1 MCREKNKKIIE
12 FLLGYLVTVIIF
24 ILMLYDTLNSFLF
37 TLLPDININY
47 PTISSFF
54 ANFPIY
60 NTNTL
65 STRQCQKIKMI
76 ENLPT
81 EVSNLLKY
89 STNIKFSKSIDEVDT
104 YITERI
110 SQAKDS
116 VYDLNWQ
123 YYPKKNPNP
132 RNQAKKDMLAIK

>member
-1 MCREKNKKIIE
+1 
-12 FLLGYLVTVIIF
+12 
-24 ILMLYDTLNSFLF
+24 
-37 TLLPDININY
+37 
-47 PTISSFF
+47 
-54 ANFPIY
+54 
-60 NTNTL
+60 
-65 STRQCQKIKMI
+65 MI

-89 STNIKFSKSIDEVDT
+89 STNIKFFKSIDEVDT

-132 RNQAKKDMLAIK
+132 RNQAKKDMLAIKQIRKLRSFAVAKKAYGNTKKSSLLAMKKSGKNA

>member
-1 MCREKNKKIIE
+1 
-12 FLLGYLVTVIIF
+12 
-24 ILMLYDTLNSFLF
+24 
-37 TLLPDININY
+37 
-47 PTISSFF
+47 
-54 ANFPIY
+54 
-60 NTNTL
+60 
-65 STRQCQKIKMI
+65 MI

-89 STNIKFSKSIDEVDT
+89 STNIKFFKSIDEVGT

-123 YYPKKNPNP
+123 YYHKKNPNP
-132 RNQAKKDMLAIK
+132 RNQAKKDMLAIKIKKFCSSKKGVREYKEIFTFSDEKKWKNA